1 MSCRRSA
8 RLNNRSL
15 SHVPVVRGR
24 GHGRR
29 GGRGAPFAIFAAMEE
44 PAHKE
49 PAREASAA
57 QPRGGAEAA

>member
-1 MSCRRSA
+1 M
-8 RLNNRSL
+8 
-15 SHVPVVRGR
+15 VRGR